1 MKLLYKIVKSSQGI
15 NLSGTVSIDN
25 TVIVRQKLIDDIGA
39 DKNMTEEEFQAKIQ
53 AYEKSL
59 MAEYNLKMKQAEF
72 EKDRIICDAQSLA
85 ESMKNQG
92 IEIINQARNE
102 AIVIKEEAR
111 QSGYSQGYE
120 EGRQAAYN
128 DLASEFAA
136 VRQIIEQLN
145 SEREAIYI
153 QNENDLIDLAYDMAK
168 KITLSEIK
176 TDKSIIFEIVKQA
189 CKTFRNSDRVK
200 ISLAKCDMEQSVVTD
215 EKLIKRIAGNIP
227 EVEIELLQDAQSG
240 TVILDDDEEIV
251 DASVPTQ
258 LDFLKEV
265 LNASKKIIE

>member
-1 MKLLYKIVKSSQGI
+1 MKLLHRVVKSSQGV
-15 NLSGTVSIDN
+15 NVSGTVSIDN
-25 TVIVRQKLIDDIGA
+25 TVVIKKKLIDDIGP
-39 DKNMTEEEFQAKIQ
+39 DKNLTEEEFLARIQ
-53 AYEKSL
+53 AYEKNL
-59 MAEYNLKMKQAEF
+59 MSDYELKMKQAEI
-72 EKDRIICDAQSLA
+72 EKDRIICDAQNLSQ
-85 ESMKNQG
+85 KIQ
-92 IEIINQARNE
+92 NE
-102 AIVIKEEAR
+102 AVEIVNKAKEEAVAIKEEAR

-240 TVILDDDEEIV
+240 TVILDDNEEIV